1 MVVATASCV
10 ASQST
15 EPSLFFLISSSEG
28 AQNVVVAVENVNEDN
43 PNTTDVLRF
52 NKVERKERCKR
63 RDDAMVAELQV

>member
-1 MVVATASCV
+1 
-10 ASQST
+10 
-15 EPSLFFLISSSEG
+15 
-28 AQNVVVAVENVNEDN
+28 VAVENVKEDN